1 MASSF
6 TVLADLKAVC
16 CLKTGRC
23 STSAEI
29 RLLRFLRLFN
39 RDDVDLFGID
49 DAVAKLGVERWRIYD
64 VVNILESVGV
74 LSRKGKSLYS
84 WKGRTFER
92 GFWHLE
98 YLQQFPQVLWKMY
111 IRYHFTPLTYSHET
125 ALDSGQMYELC
136 IDFSIHLRVSY
147 IGADKQILS
156 SLKYADF
163 PKLYY
168 RRPQRTQGDV

>member
-84 WKGRTFER
+84 WKGF
-92 GFWHLE
+92 
-98 YLQQFPQVLWKMY
+98 V
-111 IRYHFTPLTYSHET
+111 
-125 ALDSGQMYELC
+125 
-136 IDFSIHLRVSY
+136 
-147 IGADKQILS
+147 QILR
-156 SLKYADF
+156 SLHQLKKNVRERVLAS
-163 PKLYY
+163 
-168 RRPQRTQGDV
+168 

>member
-29 RLLRFLRLFN
+29 R
-39 RDDVDLFGID
+39 
-49 DAVAKLGVERWRIYD
+49 VERWRIYD

-98 YLQQFPQVLWKMY
+98 YLQQFPQVR
-111 IRYHFTPLTYSHET
+111 ISRYSHHSNMLTSQSFIIDGRKEHKV
-125 ALDSGQMYELC
+125 MYEE
-136 IDFSIHLRVSY
+136 RNG
-147 IGADKQILS
+147 GAN
-156 SLKYADF
+156 
-163 PKLYY
+163 
-168 RRPQRTQGDV
+168 GE